1 MKHQTVKEKSQKLF
15 ESMKEKF
22 GYKNIMQSPKVV
34 KITLSSTT
42 GSIKDPKKKALI
54 GDRLN
59 KIAGQK
65 ASVKSAKKS
74 VASFKV
80 RQGDPVGWQVTLRGE
95 RMWSFLEKLV
105 NIALPRTRDFRGIEL
120 KSIDAMGNYTL
131 GIKEHTVFPETSD
144 EEIKDVFGFAV
155 NMVTTAKT
163 KEEMKDLLEHIG
175 FIFKKV
181 DPNAMVEKVERAS
194 KEPVRTAKKF

>member
-1 MKHQTVKEKSQKLF
+1 MKHSTVKENAQKLF
-15 ESMKEKF
+15 ETMKGKF
-22 GYKNIMQSPKVV
+22 GYTNIMQAPRVV
-34 KITLSSTT
+34 KVTLSSTT

-54 GDRLN
+54 GDRIN

-95 RMWSFLEKLV
+95 RMWSFVEKLV
-105 NIALPRTRDFRGIEL
+105 NVALPRTRDFRGIEA

-144 EEIKDVFGFAV
+144 EDIKDVFGFAV
-155 NMVTTAKT
+155 NIVTTAKT
-163 KEEMKDLLEHIG
+163 KEEARDLLEHLG
-175 FIFKKV
+175 FLFRKV
-181 DPNAMVEKVERAS
+181 DPNAMVEKAPS
-194 KEPVRTAKKF
+194 KAAKKKH

>member
-1 MKHQTVKEKSQKLF
+1 MKHTTVKENAQKLF
-15 ESMKEKF
+15 ETMKGKF
-22 GYKNIMQSPKVV
+22 GYTNLMQAPRIVKV
-34 KITLSSTT
+34 TLSSTT

-54 GDRLN
+54 GDRIN

-95 RMWSFLEKLV
+95 RMWSFVEKLV
-105 NIALPRTRDFRGIEL
+105 NVALPRTRDFRGIEA

-144 EEIKDVFGFAV
+144 EDIKDVFGFAV
-155 NMVTTAKT
+155 NIVTTAKT
-163 KEEMKDLLEHIG
+163 KEEARDLLEHLG
-175 FIFKKV
+175 FLFRKV
-181 DPNAMVEKVERAS
+181 DPNAMVEKAPAKAS
-194 KEPVRTAKKF
+194 AKKH

>member
-1 MKHQTVKEKSQKLF
+1 MKHTTVQEKDKGLF
-15 ESMKEKF
+15 EAMKGKF
-22 GYKNIMQSPKVV
+22 GYTNKLQAPRIVKV
-34 KITLSSTT
+34 TLSSTT
-42 GSIKDPKKKALI
+42 GSIKDPKRKALI
-54 GDRLN
+54 GDRLT

-65 ASVKSAKKS
+65 ATVKSAKKS

-80 RQGDPVGWQVTLRGE
+80 RQGDAVGWQVTLRGE

-155 NMVTTAKT
+155 NIVTTAKT
-163 KEEMKDLLEHIG
+163 KPETEEVMKQLG
-175 FIFKKV
+175 FLFKKI
-181 DPNAMVEKVERAS
+181 D
-194 KEPVRTAKKF
+194 TAK

>member
-1 MKHQTVKEKSQKLF
+1 MKHNTAKQKQTGLF
-15 ESMKEKF
+15 EAMKGKF
-22 GYKNIMQSPKVV
+22 GYKNMLQAPRIEKV
-34 KITLSSTT
+34 ILSSTT
-42 GSIKDPKKKALI
+42 GSVKDPKRKALI
-54 GDRLN
+54 GDRIN

-65 ASVKSAKKS
+65 ATVKSAKKS

-144 EEIKDVFGFAV
+144 EDIKDVFGFAV
-155 NMVTTAKT
+155 TIVTTSKT
-163 KEEMKDLLEHIG
+163 KAETEEVMKELG
-175 FIFKKV
+175 FLFKKIDTV
-181 DPNAMVEKVERAS
+181 K
-194 KEPVRTAKKF
+194 

>member
-1 MKHQTVKEKSQKLF
+1 MKHATTQEKQKGIY
-15 ESMKEKF
+15 EAMKAKF
-22 GYKNIMQSPKVV
+22 GYKNMLQAPKIE
-34 KITLSSTT
+34 KILLSSTT

-54 GDRLN
+54 GDRLT

-80 RQGDPVGWQVTLRGE
+80 RQGDSVGWQVTLRGE

-155 NMVTTAKT
+155 TIVTTAKT
-163 KEEMKDLLEHIG
+163 KAETEELLKQLG
-175 FIFKKV
+175 FLFKKIDTV
-181 DPNAMVEKVERAS
+181 K
-194 KEPVRTAKKF
+194 

>member
-1 MKHQTVKEKSQKLF
+1 MKHETVKEKAQSLYTTLKP
-15 ESMKEKF
+15 KF
-22 GYKNIMQSPKVV
+22 VYTNMLQAPRIVKV
-34 KITLSSTT
+34 TLSSTT

-105 NIALPRTRDFRGIEL
+105 NVALPRTRDFRGIES

-144 EEIKDVFGFAV
+144 EELKDVFGFAV
-155 NMVTTAKT
+155 NVVMTAKT
-163 KEEMKDLLEHIG
+163 KEETREVLESLG
-175 FIFKKV
+175 FLFKKV
-181 DPNAMVEKVERAS
+181 D
-194 KEPVRTAKKF
+194 TAR

>member
-1 MKHQTVKEKSQKLF
+1 MKNNTVTVKEKAQNLF
-15 ESMKEKF
+15 EGMKGNF
-22 GYKNIMQSPKVV
+22 GYTNKMQAPRVV
-34 KITLSSTT
+34 KVTLSSTT

-105 NIALPRTRDFRGIEL
+105 NVALPRTRDFRGIEA

-144 EEIKDVFGFAV
+144 EEIKDVFGFAI
-155 NMVTTAKT
+155 NIVTTAKK
-163 KEEMKDLLEHIG
+163 KEEMREVLEQLG
-175 FIFKKV
+175 FLFKKV
-181 DPNAMVEKVERAS
+181 DPNAMVEKPAGRSAKRA
-194 KEPVRTAKKF
+194 